1 MAGVREL
8 KGKLERLKQSLPAI
22 AEQSIE
28 AVKQDY
34 VAAQK
39 YQLEQGTTAEGGTFR
54 KYQSSAY
61 ARRKNQMNPLPGL
74 GNPDLKYTG
83 AFYRGISATVAN
95 GKIKVQS
102 SDSKAVE
109 LEAKYGKDK
118 IFGLNPEEMQDF
130 TQAKVKPEFSKQVI
144 DHLKQ

>member
-8 KGKLERLKQSLPAI
+8 KQKLERLKGDLPRI
-22 AEQSIE
+22 AEASIE

-34 VAAQK
+34 VEAQK
-39 YQLEQGTTAEGGTFR
+39 FQLEQGSASDGGTFR
-54 KYQSSAY
+54 KYQSAAY
-61 ARRKNQMNPLPGL
+61 ARKKNQMNPAPGL

-83 AFYRGISATVAN
+83 AFYRGITATIAN

-102 SDSKAVE
+102 SDKKAQE

-130 TQAKVKPEFSKQVI
+130 TQLKVKPEFSKQVI